1 MQKITYGTVCSGI
14 ECVGVA
20 VKPLGWEGVFLSEI
34 EPFPSK
40 LLDVHWPD
48 IPNHGDM
55 TKLAAQVRNLEVPLC
70 DVLVGGTPCQAFSV
84 AGQRQSL
91 DDERGNLTLEFVRL
105 ADALDE
111 KRAQYNLSPTII
123 LWENVPGVFSVKD
136 NAFGC
141 FLAALVGADDPV
153 PPVGPKG
160 RWSRAGMVRGPKR
173 AAAWRVL
180 DAQYFGVPQ
189 RRERVFVVAS
199 AGDGFDPSEILFE
212 SEGVR
217 RDSPPRRETGE
228 KVARSVETGVGS
240 GSSVG
245 EAVVPSVYRLC
256 TANTDV
262 IEAAKKVD
270 VTSTLSSRCEAV
282 GNSGTCLVV
291 FDSRQTPVNSEHICG
306 PLDVLPTHAVAYALT
321 GISNYTEGVG
331 SLRAKGGDCGG
342 SESLVAYGG
351 GNTAG
356 PINIATTCT
365 TSQQRYDFDTDTFV
379 VAYGGSAVSPVE
391 VSTTLGACRHRSD
404 LELETF
410 LVAVTGDITHALN
423 TANNGKGCSEDGTGR
438 GVPLVTNGYSV
449 RRLMPVET
457 ERLQGLPDDYTNIP
471 WRNKNDA
478 PDSLRYKAVGN
489 GMAVPV
495 IRWICERIGKY
506 LTESR

>member
-20 VKPLGWEGVFLSEI
+20 VKPLEWEGVFLSEI

-48 IPNHGDM
+48 IPNYGDM
-55 TKLAAQVRNLEVPLC
+55 TKLAARVRERDVPLC

-91 DDERGNLTLEFVRL
+91 DDDRGNLTLEFVRL
-105 ADALDE
+105 ANALDE
-111 KRAQYNLSPTII
+111 MRAVHNLPPTIV

-141 FLAALVGADDPV
+141 FLAALVGADDPL
-153 PPVGPKG
+153 PPIGPKG
-160 RWSRAGMVRGPKR
+160 RWSRAGLVRGPKR

-189 RRERVFVVAS
+189 RRERVFVVAG

-217 RDSPPRRETGE
+217 RNSPPLRETRR
-228 KVARSVETGVGS
+228 KTTQFVETCARG
-240 GSSVG
+240 GSSV
-245 EAVVPSVYRLC
+245 E
-256 TANTDV
+256 NTID
-262 IEAAKKVD
+262 D
-270 VTSTLSSRCEAV
+270 
-282 GNSGTCLVV
+282 LVV
-291 FDSRQTPVNSEHICG
+291 FDSRQSPVNSEHVWG
-306 PLDVLPTHAVAYALT
+306 PLDVLPTHAIAF
-321 GISNYTEGVG
+321 
-331 SLRAKGGDCGG
+331 
-342 SESLVAYGG
+342 G
-351 GNTAG
+351 GNNTSG
-356 PINIATTCT
+356 PIHVSTACN
-365 TSQQRYDFDTDTFV
+365 TSQQRYDFD
-379 VAYGGSAVSPVE
+379 
-391 VSTTLGACRHRSD
+391 SD
-404 LELETF
+404 TF

-438 GVPLVTNGYSV
+438 GVPIITNGYSV
-449 RRLMPVET
+449 RRLLPVET
-457 ERLQGLPDDYTNIP
+457 ERLQGLHDDYTNIP

-495 IRWICERIGKY
+495 IRWICSRIGKY